1 MSNSLK
7 EAFLNLASSLGHCQ
21 ENSRSIVDVLKRG
34 CSDLAEN
41 AEGGGGG
48 SLHEYSTTEHIVGKW
63 IDGSDIWEKT
73 IDVTGF
79 SATNGANNCFSGEYN
94 LGDNIP
100 NVSHLWFV
108 NGYYFTGNLYRS
120 FIAGNGSP
128 SDKTIELYANYSRTN
143 VDGIVTI
150 QYIKA

>member
-48 SLHEYSTTEHIVGKW
+48 GSSDYYTTEHVVGKW
-63 IDGSDIWEKT
+63 IDNTDLYEIYIPTNSTITITQQTWTSIIETPVNDVDFILDALIVLGDGSGTRGGFARINEGYLQVWYPAT
-73 IDVTGF
+73 IDTKGV
-79 SATNGANNCFSGEYN
+79 
-94 LGDNIP
+94 NITY
-100 NVSHLWFV
+100 H
-108 NGYYFTGNLYRS
+108 
-120 FIAGNGSP
+120 
-128 SDKTIELYANYSRTN
+128 KT
-143 VDGIVTI
+143 V
-150 QYIKA
+150 